1 MLNDTKPILH
11 LLQQVS
17 GKVQHKLEHEV
28 ANQLDDRERRV
39 WDWLFEQYQ
48 DETRKRWYDPY
59 HILFSTD
66 FAFKLIAAEGLSRLI
81 IPGIILHDIGYF
93 ALEDKSQ
100 WSANE
105 ARITHMQ
112 EGVPLAARV
121 LYENGYSA
129 SEVEIILGMISVHDN
144 PYIGLPIR
152 GKDRLGMRDCDRI
165 WVMHLIS
172 FYKDLCSKS
181 ESGSSHIDFLH
192 NRIIQFFA
200 YDQPFGKEWQTTP
213 EKIALNASRI
223 EIPAYAFTRLCVQ
236 KQITSRIRELE
247 EDILADTARLE
258 DYLNRQIEA
267 EAF

>member
-1 MLNDTKPILH
+1 MINDTRIILA
-11 LLQQVS
+11 LLQQIS
-17 GKVQHKLEHEV
+17 ARVQKKLEHEV
-28 ANQLDDRERRV
+28 AGQLDERERRI

-48 DETRKRWYDPY
+48 DETKKRWYDPY

-66 FAFKLIAAEGLSRLI
+66 FAMKLIAAEGLSRLI

-100 WSANE
+100 WSARD

-121 LYENGYSA
+121 LYENGYSP
-129 SEVEIILGMISVHDN
+129 SEVQTILGMISVHDN

-165 WVMHLIS
+165 WVMHLVS

-181 ESGSSHIDFLH
+181 ESGSGHKDFLH
-192 NRIIQFFA
+192 NRIIQFYA
-200 YDQPFGKEWQTTP
+200 SDQPFGNEWHVTP

-223 EIPAYAFTRLCVQ
+223 EIPTFAFTRSCVQ
-236 KQITSRIRELE
+236 RQITSRIRELE
-247 EDILADTARLE
+247 EDILADAARFE
-258 DYLNRQIEA
+258 GYLNQQIEA
-267 EAF
+267 EVL